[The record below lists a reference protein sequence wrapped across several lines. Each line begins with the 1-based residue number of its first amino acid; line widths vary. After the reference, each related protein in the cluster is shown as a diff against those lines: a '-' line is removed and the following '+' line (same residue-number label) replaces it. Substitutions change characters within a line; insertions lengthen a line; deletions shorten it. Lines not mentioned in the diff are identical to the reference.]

1 MHIGVIADVHANAP
15 ALRAVLDVFDD
26 RDVDAVVCAGDVLG
40 HNGFPEETLRLVR
53 GRVDALV
60 LGNHDRRVL
69 PDTEFT
75 PRLPVEQFEH
85 DLGARLS
92 PEQKGWLADQPL
104 IARPADLPVV
114 IAHARPSLNDPSGFT
129 TGRGGLGKGEYVEA
143 GSRVPDDTAL
153 VLGHTHRQAA
163 VRLDKF
169 AGQSGLVINPGSVG
183 DPFETPAEYALV
195 DTTDWSY
202 ELASVEY
209 DSSPVRDLLER
220 HDLASNRRYGE

>member
-1 MHIGVIADVHANAP
+1 MRLGVIADVHANAP
-15 ALRAVLDVFDD
+15 ALRAVLTVFDD

-53 GRVDALV
+53 DRVDAV
-60 LGNHDRRVL
+60 ALGNHDRRVL

-75 PRLPVEQFEH
+75 PRAPVERFEH
-85 DLGARLS
+85 DLGTRLT
-92 PEQKGWLADQPL
+92 PEQERWLTDQPL
-104 IARPADLPVV
+104 IARPAELPVV
-114 IAHARPSLNDPSGFT
+114 IAHARPSLDDPSGFT
-129 TGRGGLGKGEYVEA
+129 TGRGGLGKGEYVKA
-143 GSRVPDDTAL
+143 GSRVPDDTVL

-183 DPFETPAEYALV
+183 DPFDTPAEYAIV
-195 DTTDWSY
+195 DATDWTY

-209 DSSPVRDLLER
+209 DSTPVRELLER
-220 HDLASNRRYGE
+220 HELASNRRYGD